1 MKKRKLRK
9 EEALVK
15 QAELPLRRRAARLQ
29 AVANRNETLQAL
41 KADMLRSEMM
51 RIKGMRNLA
60 PGNQQ
65 LAAAEDEVRKHL
77 RELAR

>member
-1 MKKRKLRK
+1 MKKRK

-15 QAELPLRRRAARLQ
+15 AAELPLRRRAARLQ
-29 AVANRNETLQAL
+29 AAANRNEAVRAL

-51 RIKGMRNLA
+51 RIKGMANLA

-65 LAAAEDEVRKHL
+65 LAAAEDQLRKHL
-77 RELAR
+77 QTLTR

>member
-1 MKKRKLRK
+1 MKQLR

-15 QAELPLRRRAARLQ
+15 AAELPLRRRAARLQ
-29 AVANRNETLQAL
+29 AAANRNEMLRAL

-51 RIKGMRNLA
+51 RIKGMMNLA

-65 LAAAEDEVRKHL
+65 LAAAEDELRKHL
-77 RELAR
+77 RALAR

>member
-1 MKKRKLRK
+1 MKKRK

-15 QAELPLRRRAARLQ
+15 AAELPLRRRAARLQ
-29 AVANRNETLQAL
+29 AAANRNEAVRAL

-51 RIKGMRNLA
+51 RIKGMANLA

-65 LAAAEDEVRKHL
+65 LAAAEDELRVHL
-77 RELAR
+77 RKLAR

>member
-1 MKKRKLRK
+1 MKKRK

-15 QAELPLRRRAARLQ
+15 AIEIPLRRRAARLQ
-29 AVANRNETLQAL
+29 VASNRNESLRAL

-51 RIKGMRNLA
+51 RIKGMANLA

-65 LAAAEDEVRKHL
+65 LAAAEDELRKHL
-77 RELAR
+77 RKLAR

>member
-1 MKKRKLRK
+1 MKKRK

-15 QAELPLRRRAARLQ
+15 AAELPLRRRAARLQ
-29 AVANRNETLQAL
+29 AAANRNEAVRAL

-51 RIKGMRNLA
+51 RIKGMANFA

-65 LAAAEDEVRKHL
+65 LAAAEDELRKHL
-77 RELAR
+77 RKLAR

>member
-1 MKKRKLRK
+1 MKKLR

-15 QAELPLRRRAARLQ
+15 AAELPLRRRAARLQ
-29 AVANRNETLQAL
+29 AAANRNEMLRAL

-51 RIKGMRNLA
+51 RIKGMMNLA

-65 LAAAEDEVRKHL
+65 LAAAEDELRKHL
-77 RELAR
+77 RALAR